1 MESCASNIRSLLGHG
16 DSIGCGVGWGPGFG
30 PEVIGYVELVV
41 VLDLV
46 LASLWLVLVLVFLQ
60 IALLKFLIMVHV
72 PAFLCN
78 CFILVPSS
86 FIATRNGALEFTRM
100 SGLLSMGNA
109 AGDGL
114 NTLYHTSLVCKEKPV
129 AGSSSFKGR
138 HTLNKGVDLCDSK
151 SLMLHSRSILER
163 IRTSGCS
170 FFHGRRGMLMS
181 PWNF

>member
-1 MESCASNIRSLLGHG
+1 M
-16 DSIGCGVGWGPGFG
+16 
-30 PEVIGYVELVV
+30 
-41 VLDLV
+41 
-46 LASLWLVLVLVFLQ
+46 
-60 IALLKFLIMVHV
+60 
-72 PAFLCN
+72 
-78 CFILVPSS
+78 
-86 FIATRNGALEFTRM
+86 EFTRI

-114 NTLYHTSLVCKEKPV
+114 NNIVSHISGLQREVS
-129 AGSSSFKGR
+129 GRFSSFKVR